1 MAVKLFANYAKRLGL
16 PGFSSHQFSV
26 SVEIELRDIGEAPA
40 ESEKL
45 FKLLQQNV
53 DQQMQET
60 GFVPPDTYGMEAGKT
75 RSGNPT
81 IGDRSSSNG
90 HPSNG
95 KGKGNGSRHT
105 AASSSNN
112 GDRWACTE
120 GQRGLILRVINES

>member
-26 SVEIELRDIGEAPA
+26 SVEIELRDIGEASA
-40 ESEKL
+40 ESERL
-45 FKLLQQNV
+45 YKLLQQNV

-60 GFVPPDTYGMEAGKT
+60 GFVPPDTYGMEPGQP

-81 IGDRSSSNG
+81 IGDRPSSNG

-95 KGKGNGSRHT
+95 NGSGNGQKMLFMVSHF
-105 AASSSNN
+105 SVLEYSK
-112 GDRWACTE
+112 E
-120 GQRGLILRVINES
+120 